1 MSNACSYMCVCVCDR
16 CFLKMPLT
24 AAAKQREYR
33 KRRDANPVRRQA
45 YLIKEREAWKRKKET
60 SWKPMAELQ
69 PREQRLRRRKNR
81 EAVRRFRSRQKN
93 AQAVSPEL
101 NGISESPEC
110 GTSSCS
116 RLAHMHFTV

>member
-1 MSNACSYMCVCVCDR
+1 
-16 CFLKMPLT
+16 MPFT
-24 AAAKQREYR
+24 AAEKQREYR
-33 KRRDANPVRRQA
+33 KRKDADPGRRQA

-93 AQAVSPEL
+93 AEAVSPEL
-101 NGISESPEC
+101 NDIYKSPEC

-116 RLAHMHFTV
+116 RLADKNIIL